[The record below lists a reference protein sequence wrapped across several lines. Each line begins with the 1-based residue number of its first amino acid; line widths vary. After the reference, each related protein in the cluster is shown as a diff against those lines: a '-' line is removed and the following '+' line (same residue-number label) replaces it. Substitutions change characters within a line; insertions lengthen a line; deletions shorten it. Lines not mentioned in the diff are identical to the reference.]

1 MKKTFEPSQV
11 LQEAWQAKQVP
22 APEYM
27 PGMHSLLRTKI
38 QNTFSE
44 IQVSKYNMFEKEAP
58 GLGWEAVAACF
69 RIPII
74 PSMRGFY
81 IYTIAIVIKFMK
93 DFSFKIYK

>member
-1 MKKTFEPSQV
+1 
-11 LQEAWQAKQVP
+11 
-22 APEYM
+22 
-27 PGMHSLLRTKI
+27 
-38 QNTFSE
+38 
-44 IQVSKYNMFEKEAP
+44 MFKKEAP